1 MDKIGHYMED
11 FIQAEE
17 QAQHEVRGEASE
29 NTEPSRPWTLI
40 FHPIDHEPHYLSN
53 ASWQQKT
60 KAVFR
65 ILPHFRDIKK

>member
-53 ASWQQKT
+53 AS
-60 KAVFR
+60 
-65 ILPHFRDIKK
+65 